1 MSIVCKLSGD
11 LSFGVCLL
19 DLFVCLSS
27 SYASVLCVA
36 FEWFDDW
43 SSCLVVLVQWFKKFE
58 EWLRKFQM
66 EITTLL
72 LNHLQLRPLWDS
84 PNFFRWF
91 YAFFFFFSSICICLL
106 IFWWICLWLCCF
118 LIDLIIYHS
127 IWLDNMLLQLAF
139 QTDFHLVALLFYP
152 EKLHYWLKIWSN
164 ARGVSKKHFLLA
176 SCKSI
181 HAKYMTEKLFLL

>member
-1 MSIVCKLSGD
+1 MAQEISNGNHNSASKPPPTPSPLRFSKFFQVIL
-11 LSFGVCLL
+11 CL
-19 DLFVCLSS
+19 
-27 SYASVLCVA
+27 
-36 FEWFDDW
+36 
-43 SSCLVVLVQWFKKFE
+43 
-58 EWLRKFQM
+58 
-66 EITTLL
+66 
-72 LNHLQLRPLWDS
+72 
-84 PNFFRWF
+84 
-91 YAFFFFFSSICICLL
+91 FFFFSSICICLL

-164 ARGVSKKHFLLA
+164 ARGVSKMHFLLA

-181 HAKYMTEKLFLL
+181 HAKYVTEKLFLL

>member
-1 MSIVCKLSGD
+1 MAQEISNGNHNSASKPPPTPSPLRFSKFFQVIL
-11 LSFGVCLL
+11 CL
-19 DLFVCLSS
+19 
-27 SYASVLCVA
+27 
-36 FEWFDDW
+36 
-43 SSCLVVLVQWFKKFE
+43 
-58 EWLRKFQM
+58 
-66 EITTLL
+66 
-72 LNHLQLRPLWDS
+72 
-84 PNFFRWF
+84 
-91 YAFFFFFSSICICLL
+91 FFFSSICICLL

-118 LIDLIIYHS
+118 WIDLIIYHS

-164 ARGVSKKHFLLA
+164 ARGVSKMHFLLA